1 MPLADDL
8 RPKKIEDIVGQ
19 KHLLGPDMLI
29 TNLLKNE
36 DNYFPNLI
44 MTGPPGV
51 GKTTLSEVLCNEL
64 NFNFIKLNAT
74 TAKTADIQN
83 VIKQTETLE
92 NTNGLVLY
100 VDEIHKFNR
109 GTQQILL
116 EYIEKGTIK
125 LIASTTENPYHYIQ
139 KGIVSRSIVIELKP
153 VDTESIAKG
162 LLRGVEE
169 LNKSEYLNLEIN
181 QDALNYIARLSNG
194 DMRSALNILELVAY
208 STPPNKEKVS
218 VVDIDRINKLSFS
231 KHINF
236 DKDGDSHYDILS
248 AFQKSIRGSDPDA
261 SLHYLARLIKGG
273 DIASICRRLLVIASE
288 DVGLAYPNAISI
300 VKSCIDTAK
309 EVGLPEARFALAQA
323 TVLLATSPKSNS
335 LYIAIDSA
343 LSDIENNYISDIPN
357 HLKDSHYSGAEM
369 LGRGTTYLYPHN
381 YPGNYITQQYL
392 PNSIIDAVYYTPQQ
406 NKTEEGIRNH
416 LAYLKKLK

>member
-64 NFNFIKLNAT
+64 NFNFVKLNAT

-139 KGIVSRSIVIELKP
+139 K
-153 VDTESIAKG
+153 
-162 LLRGVEE
+162 
-169 LNKSEYLNLEIN
+169 
-181 QDALNYIARLSNG
+181 
-194 DMRSALNILELVAY
+194 
-208 STPPNKEKVS
+208 
-218 VVDIDRINKLSFS
+218 
-231 KHINF
+231 
-236 DKDGDSHYDILS
+236 
-248 AFQKSIRGSDPDA
+248 
-261 SLHYLARLIKGG
+261 
-273 DIASICRRLLVIASE
+273 
-288 DVGLAYPNAISI
+288 
-300 VKSCIDTAK
+300 
-309 EVGLPEARFALAQA
+309 
-323 TVLLATSPKSNS
+323 
-335 LYIAIDSA
+335 
-343 LSDIENNYISDIPN
+343 
-357 HLKDSHYSGAEM
+357 
-369 LGRGTTYLYPHN
+369 
-381 YPGNYITQQYL
+381 
-392 PNSIIDAVYYTPQQ
+392 
-406 NKTEEGIRNH
+406 RNCE
-416 LAYLKKLK
+416 